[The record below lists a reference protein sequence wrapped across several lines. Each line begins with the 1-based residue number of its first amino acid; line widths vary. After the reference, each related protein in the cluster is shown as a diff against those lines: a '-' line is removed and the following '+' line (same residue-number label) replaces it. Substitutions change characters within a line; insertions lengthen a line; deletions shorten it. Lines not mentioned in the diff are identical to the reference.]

1 MCLSLDCLVIDHVR
15 SKSPAI
21 PCTLNRILLAVVPSA
36 SPTHTHTSFSQYNVV
51 INAWAK
57 SGGKGSAQEAEKLL
71 SKMHKRHQSGDPDVR
86 PNVVTYGAV
95 IDAHAKSGERGAAAR
110 ADALLAAMIQ
120 QHQSDPD
127 TFWDLRPNTYVFNTV
142 INCWAKS
149 KEQDAA
155 AKAEEMLVAMGRLHL
170 SGNADLKPDA
180 FTYTAVIDVSGN
192 DSCVCLCVSYE
203 TYQSDGP
210 NVGPD

>member
-1 MCLSLDCLVIDHVR
+1 
-15 SKSPAI
+15 
-21 PCTLNRILLAVVPSA
+21 
-36 SPTHTHTSFSQYNVV
+36 
-51 INAWAK
+51 
-57 SGGKGSAQEAEKLL
+57 
-71 SKMHKRHQSGDPDVR
+71 MHKRHQSGDPDVR

-192 DSCVCLCVSYE
+192 DLCVCVCVSRMKP
-203 TYQSDGP
+203 TNLMDQMSALIDDGHSSLIRYRP
-210 NVGPD
+210 TIHRSQLTVHSRFNSSLSL